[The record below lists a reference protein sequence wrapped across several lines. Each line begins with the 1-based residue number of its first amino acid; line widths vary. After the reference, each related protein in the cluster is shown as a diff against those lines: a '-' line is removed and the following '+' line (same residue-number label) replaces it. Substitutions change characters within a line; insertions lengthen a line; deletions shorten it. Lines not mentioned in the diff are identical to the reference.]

1 MSEERRILI
10 HGGTVIDGNNTPA
23 VRANVLIEGDRIV
36 EVGHLDSVSDA
47 KKIDAAGKVVA
58 PGFIDPHNHANSEVK
73 GGILEY
79 PLADNLI
86 RQGITTLMCN
96 HCGGSTYPVGPFLES
111 VDGAGAATNVAM
123 LASHSRTRRQ
133 AMNQAGVSTPC
144 PEAWA
149 VMHDLLREEMENGA
163 YGVTTGPLGRTQEQV
178 PTAELVEAA
187 RAVAPFEGVYDSHI
201 RDEGETN
208 QHLEAI
214 EEVYTIARESGAA
227 GQVSHLKLWGYP
239 NWGGTDQVIA
249 IFDRAKAE
257 GVRMAADQYPY
268 IGGYRGFF
276 SLLWDFQGTKQTDVA
291 WRNGAEEEVRRQLDL
306 LGGPE
311 RLIISSHEQDDPL
324 DGKAIG
330 EAGKILGVPPEAVV
344 TELDGKA
351 IGEAGKILGVPPE
364 AVVTELYLRDPRP
377 RLSAFFLAMQE
388 EDVQVFMK
396 SEHTMAGT
404 DSHVRVFGSGAS
416 HPRNYGTYPRLLGKY
431 VREEKIMPLEQMIF
445 RMTARVADHIGI
457 KQRGRLVPGA
467 YADIVVFDPETVR
480 DRATWQ
486 NGYQYPAGIEWVLVN
501 GGIEVAH
508 ERFLEKG
515 YGRALRRGK

>member
-10 HGGTVIDGNNTPA
+10 HSGTVIDGNNTPGI
-23 VRANVLIEGDRIV
+23 RADVLIEGDRIV
-36 EVGHLDSVSDA
+36 TVDRLDSVTDA
-47 KKIDAAGKVVA
+47 KKIDAAGRVVA
-58 PGFIDPHNHANSEVK
+58 PGFIDPHNHANSEIK

-86 RQGITTLMCN
+86 RQGITTVMCN
-96 HCGGSTYPVGPFLES
+96 HCGGSTYPVVSFLES
-111 VDGAGAATNVAM
+111 VDGVGAATNVAM
-123 LASHSRTRRQ
+123 LASHGRTRRQ
-133 AMNQAGVSTPC
+133 AMKQAGVSTPC

-149 VMHDLLREEMENGA
+149 VMRDLLREEMENGA

-187 RAVAPFEGVYDSHI
+187 RAVAPFGGVYDSHI

-208 QHLEAI
+208 QHVEAI

-239 NWGGTDQVIA
+239 NWGKTEPVIA

-276 SLLWDFQGTKQTDVA
+276 SLLWDFQGTGQTDDA
-291 WRNGAEEEVRRQLDL
+291 WKNGAEEEVRRQLDL

-324 DGKAIG
+324 DGKTIG
-330 EAGKILGVPPEAVV
+330 EAGKILGVA
-344 TELDGKA
+344 
-351 IGEAGKILGVPPE
+351 PE
-364 AVVTELYLRDPRP
+364 AVVTELYMRDPRP

-404 DSHVRVFGSGAS
+404 DSHVRIFGSGAS

-431 VREEKIMPLEQMIF
+431 AREEKIMPLEQMIF
-445 RMTARVADHIGI
+445 RMTARVADHFGI

-480 DRATWQ
+480 DRSTWQ
-486 NGYQYPAGIEWVLVN
+486 NGYQYPEGIEWVLVN

-515 YGRALRRGK
+515 YGRALRRGE